1 MQKFIPRQASINDK
15 KHIWD
20 LYKKVS
26 PNVGGLA
33 RSYEE
38 ITEDYINNILA
49 KSLDGGIQLV
59 IPNPANEE
67 SVIAE
72 IHCSKFEPK
81 VFGHIL
87 SDLTIVVDPV
97 FQGKGIGKMIF
108 KTLLD
113 TVANERRDILRIELI
128 ARESNKRAIQF
139 YEQIGFIVEGRFER
153 RIRSASGE
161 FEADIPMVWFN
172 PNYKK

>member
-1 MQKFIPRQASINDK
+1 MKKFIPRPATPNDK
-15 KHIWD
+15 NYIWN

-26 PNVGGLA
+26 PNMGGLA
-33 RSYEE
+33 RTYEE
-38 ITEDYINNILA
+38 ITEEYINNILS
-49 KSLDGGIQLV
+49 KSQDGGLQLV
-59 IPNPANEE
+59 IPNPLNED
-67 SVIAE
+67 SIIAE

-87 SDLTIVVDPV
+87 SELTIVVDPS

-108 KTLLD
+108 KNLLD
-113 TVANERRDILRIELI
+113 TVAKERKDILRIELI

-139 YEQIGFIVEGRFER
+139 YEKIGFVAEGRFER
-153 RIRSASGE
+153 RIKSATGK

-172 PNYKK
+172 PNYQE

>member
-1 MQKFIPRQASINDK
+1 M
-15 KHIWD
+15 
-20 LYKKVS
+20 
-26 PNVGGLA
+26 GGLA

-38 ITEDYINNILA
+38 ITEEYINNILS
-49 KSLDGGIQLV
+49 KSQDGGIQLV
-59 IPNPANEE
+59 IPNPA
-67 SVIAE
+67 SPDAVIAE

-87 SDLTIVVDPV
+87 SDLTIVVDPG

-113 TVANERRDILRIELI
+113 TVANERKDILRIELI

-139 YEQIGFIVEGRFER
+139 YQQIGFIVEGRFER
-153 RIRSASGE
+153 RIKSATGQ

-172 PNYKK
+172 PNYEE